1 MAEPRADLSGPQ
13 KVAAFLLSLERPQA
27 SQLLAHLGDDVL
39 PEVVEAMEALEDG
52 FKKPELLKELYAR
65 VALADRR
72 QEGVRPA
79 RREELESLLA
89 SGLGEEQAREVL
101 AEIQRRRQLERP
113 FLAIEGASPRALSAL
128 LEKESDAAVA
138 VVLAHLDPA
147 LSAAVL
153 GDWLV
158 DRALAVVKRMASLDP
173 PSFEV
178 LSVLASELEARLS
191 QEEQGPAPRSQSQ
204 RIKTIA
210 ELLAAS
216 PSELERGVLEGLARD
231 EAQVAREVREVMFT
245 WDDIAD
251 VDRRSMQKILGTVE
265 TRTLAVALKACN
277 PAVEENVTS
286 NLSSRVKDMVIEERE
301 LAGALPMSEV
311 LQAREEIMR
320 GVRALIDAGEFKP
333 QKGGDELVT

>member
-1 MAEPRADLSGPQ
+1 MAEARKALSGPQ
-13 KVAAFLLSLERPQA
+13 KVAAFLLSIERGQA
-27 SQLLAHLGDDVL
+27 SQLLSHLADDVL
-39 PEVVEAMEALEDG
+39 PEVVEAMEGLDDD
-52 FKKPELLKELYAR
+52 FNKPEILKELYAR
-65 VALADRR
+65 VSLADQRR
-72 QEGVRPA
+72 EGLKPA
-79 RREELESLLA
+79 RREELETLLA
-89 SGLGEEQAREVL
+89 TGLGETQAAEVL

-113 FLAIEGASPRALSAL
+113 FLAIEDCSPRALSSL
-128 LEKESDAAVA
+128 LERESDAAVA

-153 GDWLV
+153 GNWLV
-158 DRALAVVKRMASLDP
+158 DRALGVVKRMASLEP

-178 LSVLASELEARLS
+178 LSMLASELASRLN
-191 QEEQGPAPRSQSQ
+191 QVGEEPAPRTASQ

-210 ELLAAS
+210 ELLSAS

-245 WDDIAD
+245 WDDIAN

-265 TRTLAVALKACN
+265 TRTLAIALKACG
-277 PAVEENVTS
+277 AGVEENITS
-286 NLSSRVKDMVIEERE
+286 NLSSRVKDMVVEERE
-301 LAGALPMSEV
+301 LAGALPMAEV

-333 QKGGDELVT
+333 QKGADELVS